1 MKKFSII
8 FLSVSAFLLLACGGI
23 AEKALEEAEKRSDSP
38 TQNETVNVK
47 TPEADITMSNQEIPK
62 DYPDSL
68 CPIYQPSD
76 ILGVMDTKDPELR
89 IMVISLLTEDSVE
102 KVVDFYKAQNPTDDF
117 GTSVILFSSEDG
129 KQEIAVQVNSTDGE
143 DVDEKYNALIV
154 ITATIRK

>member
-1 MKKFSII
+1 MKKFSIL
-8 FLSVSAFLLLACGGI
+8 FLCLSAFILLACGNI
-23 AEKALEEAEKRSDSP
+23 AEEALEEVEKRSDST
-38 TQNETVNVK
+38 TQDQTVNVK
-47 TPEADITMSNQEIPK
+47 TPEAEVTMGNQEIPV

-76 ILGVMDTKDPELR
+76 ILGVMDTKDSELR

-102 KVVDFYKAQNPTDDF
+102 DVVDFYQSKNPTDNF

-129 KQEIAVQVNSTDGE
+129 KQEISVQVNSTEDE

-154 ITATIRK
+154 ISATIQK